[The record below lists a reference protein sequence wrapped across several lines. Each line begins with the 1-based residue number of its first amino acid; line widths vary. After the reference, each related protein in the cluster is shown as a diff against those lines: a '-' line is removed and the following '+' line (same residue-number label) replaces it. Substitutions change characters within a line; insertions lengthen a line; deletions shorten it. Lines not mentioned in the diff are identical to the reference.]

1 MSRLLEDTGGLA
13 FVWYDGGE
21 HSSMRMAYIFN
32 EGSEGGLL
40 QSALV
45 YLAGTGGRE
54 ILKNHAFGLFMS
66 VDTPKDSASSLP
78 PSSALSPISLPRAT
92 TGRAKP
98 LWIMKLTENGVP
110 PSRNTRAV

>member
-21 HSSMRMAYIFN
+21 HSLMRMAYIFN

-45 YLAGTGGRE
+45 YLAGTGGCE
-54 ILKNHAFGLFMS
+54 ILKNHAFGLFTS
-66 VDTPKDSASSLP
+66 VDAPKDSASSHP
-78 PSSALSPISLPRAT
+78 PSSALSPISLS
-92 TGRAKP
+92 
-98 LWIMKLTENGVP
+98 
-110 PSRNTRAV
+110 SRERLRGEQNHYGL